1 LPVYA
6 HVNALAQKNLPVY
19 ALVDA
24 LSQNILPIY
33 EFVDACPKNESAKE
47 EGMMAELLL
56 VG

>member
-1 LPVYA
+1 VY
-6 HVNALAQKNLPVY
+6 V
-19 ALVDA
+19 LVDA